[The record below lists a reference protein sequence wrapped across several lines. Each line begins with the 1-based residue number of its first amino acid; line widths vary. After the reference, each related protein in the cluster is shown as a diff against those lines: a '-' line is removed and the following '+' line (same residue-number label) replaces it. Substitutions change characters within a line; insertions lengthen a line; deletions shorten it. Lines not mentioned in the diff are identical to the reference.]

1 MYPLPISMIAGAS
14 LHLSSASAQGDVP
27 RVPDILPPAAA
38 LSAEDT
44 PPPPVAA
51 PLEPVRAKMRFVP
64 KCATPMCAP
73 PPMAL

>member
-1 MYPLPISMIAGAS
+1 MYPLPISMIALIAGAS

-51 PLEPVRAKMRFVP
+51 PLEPVQV
-64 KCATPMCAP
+64 TPP
-73 PPMAL
+73 HLLEL